1 MPDTNE
7 SPDPSCRLKQYPKLL
22 GTKAITEKR
31 LVRLTLACCL
41 WTPVACAP
49 QLKPLQVPEQTVWP
63 DGHVSQ
69 ARSDVTVSVRHIS
82 SPPQLP
88 PDLVAF
94 AIHVR
99 NASPTP
105 VRLQADQ
112 VQLVDCCARAHPAI
126 PPELLIAAAQA
137 TCGSG
142 PMSACSCG
150 RPHVA
155 VGVYYGGTGEDSVE
169 QLLWM
174 HQDRQRQLAAFV
186 TGLLKDSTIPAKGTT
201 AGHVAFGYDE
211 RLRGALTLRVLLE
224 PVNGEGAQSAA
235 AGEPVAFEFAFELR

>member
-1 MPDTNE
+1 MQDTNK
-7 SPDPSCRLKQYPKLL
+7 SPYTSCRFKQYAKLL
-22 GTKAITEKR
+22 ATKAITAR
-31 LVRLTLACCL
+31 TLARLAPLCFL
-41 WTPVACAP
+41 WAPVACAP

-69 ARSDVTVSVRHIS
+69 ASSGVTVSVRHIP

-94 AIHVR
+94 AIHIR

-105 VRLQADQ
+105 FRLQVDQ
-112 VQLVDCCARAHPAI
+112 VQLVDCRARARPAI
-126 PPELLIAAAQA
+126 PPELLIATAQVS
-137 TCGSG
+137 CGSG
-142 PMSACSCG
+142 SMSAYSCG

-155 VGVYYGGTGEDSVE
+155 IGVYYGGTGEDPVD

-174 HQDRQRQLAAFV
+174 RQDRQRQLAAFV
-186 TGLLKDSTIPAKGTT
+186 TGLLKDSAIPAKGTT

-211 RLRGALTLRVLLE
+211 RLRGALTLRILLE
-224 PVNGEGAQSAA
+224 PANGEKPQTPA
-235 AGEPVAFEFAFELR
+235 AGEPVSFAFAFELR